1 MNPGYILELNSVELD
16 SLLYALTIATND
28 KESDT
33 SRLSSIILAVHRC
46 CPSAIR
52 SRRLVKLLSK
62 RRG

>member
-1 MNPGYILELNSVELD
+1 MDSGYTLELNSIELD
-16 SLLYALTIATND
+16 SLLYVLTIAAND
-28 KESDT
+28 KESDI
-33 SRLSSIILAVHRC
+33 SRLSPIILAVHRC